1 MCSASAGGPPDTVP
15 LEAVRPT
22 QRRFQVLALD
32 GGGGPGIFTAAL
44 LAGLE
49 DDTSRPVADLFDL
62 VVGTSTGGIIALGLG
77 AGLTPREILDF
88 YVEERN
94 HIFPNRLVWR
104 SLRQLFVAKYWPGG
118 LEAAVKRVFGTKVLG
133 ESGVPLVIPSYDL
146 GENDVHLFKTPHHER
161 LKRDYRVP
169 MWAVAMATSAAPTF
183 FPAFRLPGDHT
194 RLIDGGVW
202 ASNPTMVGVTE
213 AVSMF
218 GQRPEDVRVLSLGTT
233 VSMRTRRSRLDNGGL
248 IRWARGPSV
257 VDVLLNGQSA
267 GAFAQVKHLIGPEN
281 AYRLDPPA
289 PAELAKLDAC
299 DAEALIAKASHH
311 SRDFC
316 PTFEQAFGSHVP
328 APYVP
333 LRGPMAK
340 EGAHAH
346 H

>member
-1 MCSASAGGPPDTVP
+1 
-15 LEAVRPT
+15 
-22 QRRFQVLALD
+22 
-32 GGGGPGIFTAAL
+32 
-44 LAGLE
+44 
-49 DDTSRPVADLFDL
+49 
-62 VVGTSTGGIIALGLG
+62 
-77 AGLTPREILDF
+77 
-88 YVEERN
+88 
-94 HIFPNRLVWR
+94 
-104 SLRQLFVAKYWPGG
+104 
-118 LEAAVKRVFGTKVLG
+118 
-133 ESGVPLVIPSYDL
+133 
-146 GENDVHLFKTPHHER
+146 
-161 LKRDYRVP
+161 
-169 MWAVAMATSAAPTF
+169 
-183 FPAFRLPGDHT
+183 
-194 RLIDGGVW
+194 
-202 ASNPTMVGVTE
+202 MVGVTE

-218 GQRPEDVRVLSLGTT
+218 GQRPEDVRVLSLGTA

-248 IRWARGPSV
+248 IRWALGPSV
-257 VDVLLNGQSA
+257 IDVLLNGQSA